1 MTGYVCKI
9 GDMRTTPR
17 GIRITDMVLACWR
30 EDESGVSD
38 YIPAITW
45 NGTAARAAEN
55 LKVGDC
61 IEVQGRLQSRE
72 YTKELEHEKTE
83 VRTCYELS
91 IEKYERVAA
100 DLTKEA

>member
-1 MTGYVCKI
+1 MAAAISMDKKK
-9 GDMRTTPR
+9 
-17 GIRITDMVLACWR
+17 A
-30 EDESGVSD
+30 SD

-91 IEKYERVAA
+91 IEKYEMVAA